1 MRVRDA
7 PPRRGVGH
15 SLDTACES
23 ATRRR
28 GLTHGSGSAPGRTRA
43 VSACATRAT
52 RALPEPGS
60 VPSPSSHTS
69 ARSAAP
75 PAIEAGRGA
84 SAGRGG
90 GVRGGRARPTRA
102 RKARPQGHARAQ
114 PAAQVPWAAPQPMA
128 VVRAL
133 LDRRATGTTPTW
145 CQGSTFLIATGAS
158 ASRVAHGRS
167 DGTTGTTGDRKLRAE
182 ARCWYLGIKKRAL
195 KPPLVPSAPGAR
207 PSTRPMAQRRDPIPP
222 STPGARVLDRDPT
235 VLAGYHPSGR
245 PVGAAYD
252 RDRIRTKAASTSPER
267 VSGLRLP
274 RRAARDGTRPT
285 GTEYCCRRFGGGLQN
300 AEIAFQ
306 SPWYKFETPCPL
318 VRPSQTHLWRSARA
332 PVDRGPW
339 GLGVGV

>member
-75 PAIEAGRGA
+75 PAIEARRGA

-90 GVRGGRARPTRA
+90 GMRGGRARPTRA

-182 ARCWYLGIKKRAL
+182 ARCWYLGIKN
-195 KPPLVPSAPGAR
+195 
-207 PSTRPMAQRRDPIPP
+207 
-222 STPGARVLDRDPT
+222 
-235 VLAGYHPSGR
+235 GR
-245 PVGAAYD
+245 
-252 RDRIRTKAASTSPER
+252 
-267 VSGLRLP
+267 
-274 RRAARDGTRPT
+274 
-285 GTEYCCRRFGGGLQN
+285 
-300 AEIAFQ
+300 
-306 SPWYKFETPCPL
+306 
-318 VRPSQTHLWRSARA
+318 
-332 PVDRGPW
+332 
-339 GLGVGV
+339 